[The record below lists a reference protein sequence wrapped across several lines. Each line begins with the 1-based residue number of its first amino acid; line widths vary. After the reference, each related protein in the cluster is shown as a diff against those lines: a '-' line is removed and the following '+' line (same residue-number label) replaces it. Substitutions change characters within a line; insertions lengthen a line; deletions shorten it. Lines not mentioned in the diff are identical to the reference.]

1 MDGPPLGARGGELGW
16 PGWFSRLIL
25 LGHWHNTESNRRKGK
40 GKDSLGISGRFDM
53 VGTSDATEG
62 GIPRGDGRGGDGR
75 GVRKHSFKRVSD
87 LKFLVIELERKQPL
101 GSHCF
106 WFFLCFR

>member
-1 MDGPPLGARGGELGW
+1 MAWEVPMSDSVRSLTLYGVKRG
-16 PGWFSRLIL
+16 
-25 LGHWHNTESNRRKGK
+25 ESK
-40 GKDSLGISGRFDM
+40 GKDSLGVSGRFNM
-53 VGTSDATEG
+53 VGAGDAAEG

-75 GVRKHSFKRVSD
+75 GVRKHPFERVSD

-106 WFFLCFR
+106 WFFLSIR